1 MSMLL
6 WRNALLGLALV
17 VAGLSGCA
25 DEVTDINRVQP
36 HYVKKA
42 DLDGQWF
49 YRQTVVD
56 MPPEYGIAFS
66 GIECGLQKI
75 RFEVR
80 EDALIA
86 YRTHEAIPGL
96 EADETAEGAS
106 FRGDPVAAFPIT
118 SHFDIVR
125 DYNRQNGEQ
134 SNVLVEDTST
144 RPWYERDYMRVDWQV
159 VGRVSASVP
168 ALPSAVDCS
177 GIVLVNYVGR
187 GGEGYGQYVRDTD
200 KFNPDHLRI
209 DHDHIFFTQTA
220 NVTDGGYACWADHGY
235 SNSIYGSPCGS
246 VEAKV
251 RHAFARI
258 DAEAEAQFEPVSHL
272 DSELMNEAAEPFT
285 DANANGRYEQGEAFQ
300 DQNGNGK
307 WDGQRRIKYATVS
320 VGPDR
325 DFMVDVACTPEVLD
339 ALRGEV
345 TAEDCRD
352 LQWHHDG
359 RFGFFRSERTAYD
372 RLVGGGHDDNRQH
385 LANHHQIWKRTRDD
399 AGNPL
404 PAAQRQLKPVVY
416 YLNPGFPEDLKTTAV
431 QLGRDWNEVFMEAAV
446 AGTGKTRSAIEAQL
460 KGDFDDEAEIAV
472 WMKGDDGQTFGPE
485 ALFQVRDNTCSVPG
499 VEAYLKRFPELKD
512 VVDEATEGR
521 GLLPGNLQRA
531 CSGLTWESQARD
543 LEPRFTWQ
551 QMGDVRFSFIWWV
564 NEAQPSGP
572 LGYGPSSPDP
582 ETGRIVSGNAYIYG
596 AAVDEYARR
605 SADIV
610 RAINGELCDGDA
622 DQTDCLV
629 QGRSYLDWLGRGG
642 AATAAE
648 VAEITP
654 EYQRMISDRLGGAG
668 MAAGRSFMTEKGVD
682 KAAMRR
688 NMSDRMER
696 PQASDPM
703 TWASEAPANEGQ
715 QRLKALMQNPSF
727 RARMISEPMLQAV
740 APLFGWQ
747 PGTDVPEEMKD
758 LALKLTLDRGALRER
773 AEKQQRFLSE
783 RNVMLKETLDDSVI
797 GQALALKGMDPEEVY
812 QQLRREIFEAVM
824 LHEVGHTVGLR
835 HNFKASFDALNYQ
848 DEFWEIRDRFSQG
861 EWDAQRLPEYRY
873 ASIMDYGARFNSDT
887 KGLGKYDHAAIK
899 YVYAG
904 QAEVFDDGV
913 PVPGRLDIELEYE
926 DYSHIPR
933 CWAATWPT

>member
-1 MSMLL
+1 M
-6 WRNALLGLALV
+6 

-307 WDGQRRIKYATVS
+307 WDGQRRIKVRHRERRPRPRLH
-320 VGPDR
+320 GGR
-325 DFMVDVACTPEVLD
+325 RLHPEVLD

-359 RFGFFRSERTAYD
+359 RFGFFRSSERPTTA
-372 RLVGGGHDDNRQH
+372 RS
-385 LANHHQIWKRTRDD
+385 AAATTTTASTSPATHQIWKRTRDD
-399 AGNPL
+399 AGNPC
-404 PAAQRQLKPVVY
+404 PRPSASSSRWSTTST
-416 YLNPGFPEDLKTTAV
+416 PGFPEDLKTTAV

-499 VEAYLKRFPELKD
+499 VEAYLKRFP
-512 VVDEATEGR
+512 
-521 GLLPGNLQRA
+521 
-531 CSGLTWESQARD
+531 S
-543 LEPRFTWQ
+543 
-551 QMGDVRFSFIWWV
+551 
-564 NEAQPSGP
+564 
-572 LGYGPSSPDP
+572 
-582 ETGRIVSGNAYIYG
+582 
-596 AAVDEYARR
+596 
-605 SADIV
+605 
-610 RAINGELCDGDA
+610 
-622 DQTDCLV
+622 
-629 QGRSYLDWLGRGG
+629 
-642 AATAAE
+642 
-648 VAEITP
+648 
-654 EYQRMISDRLGGAG
+654 
-668 MAAGRSFMTEKGVD
+668 
-682 KAAMRR
+682 
-688 NMSDRMER
+688 
-696 PQASDPM
+696 
-703 TWASEAPANEGQ
+703 
-715 QRLKALMQNPSF
+715 
-727 RARMISEPMLQAV
+727 
-740 APLFGWQ
+740 
-747 PGTDVPEEMKD
+747 
-758 LALKLTLDRGALRER
+758 
-773 AEKQQRFLSE
+773 
-783 RNVMLKETLDDSVI
+783 
-797 GQALALKGMDPEEVY
+797 
-812 QQLRREIFEAVM
+812 
-824 LHEVGHTVGLR
+824 
-835 HNFKASFDALNYQ
+835 
-848 DEFWEIRDRFSQG
+848 
-861 EWDAQRLPEYRY
+861 
-873 ASIMDYGARFNSDT
+873 
-887 KGLGKYDHAAIK
+887 
-899 YVYAG
+899 
-904 QAEVFDDGV
+904 
-913 PVPGRLDIELEYE
+913 
-926 DYSHIPR
+926 
-933 CWAATWPT
+933 